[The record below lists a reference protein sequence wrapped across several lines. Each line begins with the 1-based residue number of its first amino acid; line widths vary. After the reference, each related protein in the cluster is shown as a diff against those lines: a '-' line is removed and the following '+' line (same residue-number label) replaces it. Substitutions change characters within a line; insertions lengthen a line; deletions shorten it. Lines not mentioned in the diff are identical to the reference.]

1 MIVKTLLA
9 AIVAGLIAGVFMT
22 AAQELRV
29 TPLILHAEQYEG
41 EAPAATDQPVGEQ
54 PAAAAHDQHSFLNL
68 ERDAVG
74 KQPNA
79 SPHATP
85 NGTSPLGTIFSA
97 LSPISPAY
105 AHEHGG
111 EHEEGGI
118 MFGMSRFSGTLLA
131 NLVTGA
137 GFSLLLAGISLVIGY
152 PITLANGALWGAFG
166 WLAVHMLPAVGLP
179 PELPG
184 FPAAELGDRQL
195 WWAATVLLSAAGLYL
210 LALRPG
216 ILAKVV
222 GLVLIAA
229 PQAYGAPQPLDISSN
244 VPAVLGAE
252 FAVAAL
258 ATTLAF
264 WIVLGVVSG
273 FINDWFLKTR

>member
-22 AAQELRV
+22 AAQEMRV
-29 TPLILHAEQYEG
+29 VPLILHAEEYEG
-41 EAPAATDQPVGEQ
+41 ETPAADQPATQ
-54 PAAAAHDQHSFLNL
+54 DPAAAGHDQHSSL
-68 ERDAVG
+68 
-74 KQPNA
+74 
-79 SPHATP
+79 S
-85 NGTSPLGTIFSA
+85 GTSPVGELLSA
-97 LSPISPAY
+97 LSPVTPAY
-105 AHEHGG
+105 AHEHEG

-118 MFGMSRFSGTLLA
+118 MFGLSRFSGTLLA

-137 GFSLLLAGISLVIGY
+137 GFSLLLAGVSLVIGY
-152 PITLANGALWGAFG
+152 PITLANGALWGACG
-166 WLAVHMLPAVGLP
+166 WLAVHLLPAIGLP

-184 FPAAELGDRQL
+184 FPAAELGDRQV
-195 WWAATVLLSAAGLYL
+195 WWAATVLFSAAGLYL
-210 LALRPG
+210 LALRRE
-216 ILAKVV
+216 LVAKIA

-229 PQAYGAPQPLDISSN
+229 PQFYGAPQPLDISSN

-264 WIVLGVVSG
+264 WLVLGVVSG
-273 FINDWFLKTR
+273 FINDRFVKAR